1 MGYAGLRECVR
12 DLEARGDLLRVDV
25 PVDPHL
31 ELAAIQRRAFRA
43 GAPALLFTRVKGS
56 AFPVLANLFG
66 TRERLRFLFR
76 EGLAATEAVL
86 AGKADPMG
94 LLRRPGRAL
103 AALGALARMLPRAP
117 LPGAGRAPVLQRR
130 SPLAALPHLTSWPMD
145 GGPFITLPLVYSEDP
160 ARPGVNAS
168 NLGMYRIQL
177 AGNDYAGDEVGL
189 HYQIHRGIG
198 VHHAHALA
206 TGQPLPV
213 RIHVGGPPALT
224 VAAVMPLPE
233 GLSELRFAGL
243 LGARRV
249 RLAHG
254 DDGVPLPVLAEA
266 DFCISGYVLPE
277 TRPEG
282 PFGDHVGYYSL
293 RHEFPALRVVS
304 VRHRADAIW
313 PFTSVGR
320 PPQED
325 TVFGD
330 FIHELTG
337 PLVPQVFAGVRE
349 VHAVDAAGVHPLLL
363 ALGSERYTA
372 WEAAR
377 RPREL
382 LTQAFHLLGATQTAL
397 AKYVLMA
404 AQEDAPGLSCRD
416 VSAFFGHM
424 LERADFS
431 RDLHFLTQTTSDTL
445 DYTGTALHEGSKL
458 IWASAGEPRR
468 RLATGADGLGA
479 LPDLPPG
486 FGDPR
491 VGGPGILVLGGP
503 RHARGRGEPDPAM
516 EELARRLETWD
527 RREAFPLVV
536 IADDAAFCAAG
547 TDNLLWVTFTRSD
560 PATDCYGAHARTTAR
575 HWACEAPFIIDAR
588 SKPFHAPPMEE
599 DPALTARVEALAA
612 PGAPFHGLW

>member
-1 MGYAGLRECVR
+1 MGYASLQDCVR
-12 DLEARGDLLRVDV
+12 DLAAAGDLVRVDA

-43 GAPALLFTRVKGS
+43 GAPALLFTRVNGTD
-56 AFPVLANLFG
+56 FPVLVNLFG
-66 TRERLRFLFR
+66 TKTRLHFLFR
-76 EGLAATEAVL
+76 DGLSSTRAVL
-86 AGKADPMG
+86 AAKADP
-94 LLRRPGRAL
+94 LALARHPGRAL
-103 AALGALARMLPRAP
+103 SALGGLARMLPKRVRDTA
-117 LPGAGRAPVLQRR
+117 APVLAQRA
-130 SPLAALPHLTSWPMD
+130 PLAALPRLTSWPLD

-160 ARPGVNAS
+160 ARPGVDAS

-177 AGNDYAGDEVGL
+177 AGNAYAENEVGL

-206 TGQPLPV
+206 AGRELAV
-213 RIHVGGPPALT
+213 RVHVGGPPALT

-249 RLAHG
+249 RLAPG
-254 DDGVPLPVLAEA
+254 ADGLPLPVLAEA
-266 DFCISGYVLPE
+266 DFCISGVILPE
-277 TRPEG
+277 SRPEG

-293 RHEFPALRVVS
+293 RHDFPALRVVS
-304 VRHRADAIW
+304 VTHRTGAIL
-313 PFTSVGR
+313 PYTSVGR

-363 ALGSERYTA
+363 ALGSERYA
-372 WEAAR
+372 AYEAQR

-382 LTQAFHLLGATQTAL
+382 LTQALHLLGTTQTAL
-397 AKYVLMA
+397 AKYVLIG
-404 AQEDAPGLSCRD
+404 AQEDAPGLSCRRPMD
-416 VSAFFGHM
+416 FLAHM

-431 RDLHFLTQTTSDTL
+431 RDLHFLTRSTSDTL
-445 DYTGTALHEGSKL
+445 DYTGTALNEGSKV

-468 RLATGADGLGA
+468 SLATGPEGLA
-479 LPDLPPG
+479 SLPGLPPG
-486 FGDPR
+486 FGEPR
-491 VGGPGILVLGGP
+491 LAAPGVLVLAGP
-503 RHARGRGEPDPAM
+503 RHGRPRGEPDPAM

-527 RREAFPLVV
+527 RRENFPLVV
-536 IADDAAFCAAG
+536 VADDAAFCAA
-547 TDNLLWVTFTRSD
+547 TPENLLWVTFTRSD
-560 PATDCYGAHARTTAR
+560 PATDCYGAHARVTAR
-575 HWACEAPFIIDAR
+575 HWACEAPLIIDAR
-588 SKPFHAPPMEE
+588 SKPFHAPALEE
-599 DPALTARVEALAA
+599 DPAVSARVDALAA
-612 PGAPFHGLW
+612 PGGPLHGLW

>member
-1 MGYAGLRECVR
+1 MGYASLQDCVR
-12 DLEARGDLLRVDV
+12 DLEAAGDLLRVEA

-31 ELAAIQRRAFRA
+31 ELAAIQRHAFRA
-43 GAPALLFTRVKGS
+43 GAPALLFTRVTS
-56 AFPVLANLFG
+56 TTFPVLVNLFG
-66 TRERLRFLFR
+66 TRKRLHFLFR
-76 EGLAATEAVL
+76 DGLAATEAVL
-86 AGKADPMG
+86 AGKADPLA

-103 AALGALARMLPRAP
+103 TALGGLGRMLPRTAHMQ
-117 LPGAGRAPVLQRR
+117 RAPVLRER
-130 SPLAALPHLTSWPMD
+130 TTLGTLPRLTAWPLD

-160 ARPGVNAS
+160 DRPGVSAS

-177 AGNDYAGDEVGL
+177 AGNDYAENEVGL

-198 VHHAHALA
+198 IHHAHALTA
-206 TGQPLPV
+206 GQELPV

-249 RLAHG
+249 RLAAG
-254 DDGVPLPVLAEA
+254 DDGVPLPILAET
-266 DFCISGYVLPE
+266 DFCISGYVLPAP
-277 TRPEG
+277 RPEG

-293 RHEFPALRVVS
+293 RHDFPAIRVVS
-304 VRHRADAIW
+304 VCHRPGAIW
-313 PFTSVGR
+313 PYTSVGR

-337 PLVPQVFAGVRE
+337 PLVPQVFPGVRE

-382 LTQAFHLLGATQTAL
+382 LTQAFHLLGTTQTAL

-404 AQEDAPGLSCRD
+404 AHEDAPGLSCRQ
-416 VSAFFGHM
+416 VMAFLTHM
-424 LERADFS
+424 LERVDFS
-431 RDLHFLTQTTSDTL
+431 RDLHFITQTTSDTL
-445 DYTGTALHEGSKL
+445 DYTGTALNEGSKL

-468 RLATGADGLGA
+468 RLATGDASLGS

-486 FGDPR
+486 FSAPH
-491 VGGPGILVLGGP
+491 VGAPGVLVLTGP
-503 RHARGRGEPDPAM
+503 PHARGRGEPDPAM
-516 EELARRLETWD
+516 EELARRLETWKH
-527 RREAFPLVV
+527 RETFPLVV
-536 IADDAAFCAAG
+536 VTDDAIFCAEA

-560 PATDCYGAHARTTAR
+560 PATDCYGAKARVVGR
-575 HWACEAPFIIDAR
+575 HWACDAPLIIDAR
-588 SKPFHAPPMEE
+588 LKRFHAPPLEE
-599 DPALTARVEALAA
+599 APAITARVEALAA
-612 PGAPFHGLW
+612 PGGPLHGLW

>member
-1 MGYAGLRECVR
+1 MGYASLQDCVR
-12 DLEARGDLLRVDV
+12 DLEAAGDLVRVDA

-43 GAPALLFTRVKGS
+43 GGPALLFTRVTGTS
-56 AFPVLANLFG
+56 FPVLVNLFG
-66 TRERLRFLFR
+66 TKQRLRFLFR
-76 EGLAATEAVL
+76 DGLAATEAVL
-86 AGKADPMG
+86 AGKADPMA
-94 LLRRPGRAL
+94 LLRRPGKSL
-103 AALGALARMLPRAP
+103 AALGGLSRMLPRRVSAQH
-117 LPGAGRAPVLQRR
+117 APVLAEGGSLRELP
-130 SPLAALPHLTSWPMD
+130 PLVSWPLD

-177 AGNDYAGDEVGL
+177 AGNDYADDEVGL

-206 TGQPLPV
+206 AGRALPV

-249 RLAHG
+249 RLAPGH
-254 DDGVPLPVLAEA
+254 DGVALPVLAET
-266 DFCISGYVLPE
+266 DFCISGHVLPE

-293 RHEFPALRVVS
+293 RHEFPALRVES
-304 VRHRADAIW
+304 VTHRKGAIW
-313 PFTSVGR
+313 PYTSVGR

-337 PLVPQVFAGVRE
+337 SLVPQVFAGIAE

-372 WEAAR
+372 WEARR

-382 LTQAFHLLGATQTAL
+382 LTQALHLLGITQTAL
-397 AKYVLMA
+397 AKYVLIA
-404 AQEDAPGLSCRD
+404 AQEDAPGLSCRR
-416 VSAFFGHM
+416 VTEFLAHL
-424 LERADFS
+424 LERTDFS
-431 RDLHFLTQTTSDTL
+431 RDLHFLTQSTTDTL
-445 DYTGTALHEGSKL
+445 DYTGTALNEGSKL
-458 IWASAGEPRR
+458 IWAAAGEPRR
-468 RLATGADGLGA
+468 RLGRGADGMGA
-479 LPDLPPG
+479 LPDLPAG
-486 FGDPR
+486 FGAPQ
-491 VGGPGILVLGGP
+491 VAGPGILVLKGP
-503 RHARGRGEPDPAM
+503 RHAQARGEPDPVM
-516 EELARRLETWD
+516 EELARRLAMWD
-527 RREAFPLVV
+527 RRENFPLVV
-536 IADDAAFCAAG
+536 VADDPAFCAAS
-547 TDNLLWVTFTRSD
+547 TENLLWVTFTRSD
-560 PATDCYGAHARTTAR
+560 PATDCYGANARIKAR

-588 SKPFHAPPMEE
+588 LKPFHAPPLEE
-599 DPALTARVEALAA
+599 DPDVAARVDELAA
-612 PGAPFHGLW
+612 PGGPLHGLW